1 MEEIYKQ
8 LRTSEAFDDESAKN
22 LVEKLFFNPKKYDLG
37 EVGRYKINYRL
48 GLNIASDIT
57 VLTKEDIVAIINY
70 LIDLEAGKK
79 EVDDIDH
86 LGNRRVR
93 SVCEQLSQQFNV
105 GLARMAR
112 TIRERMSI
120 HDDENITPANLVS
133 AEQLPLHL
141 FHSSAQASFRNIWT
155 RQIP

>member
-1 MEEIYKQ
+1 
-8 LRTSEAFDDESAKN
+8 
-22 LVEKLFFNPKKYDLG
+22 LG

-48 GLNIASDIT
+48 GLDIPSDKT
-57 VLTKEDIVAIINY
+57 VLTKEDIISIINY

-79 EVDDIDH
+79 EIDDIDH

-93 SVCEQLSQQFNV
+93 SVSEQLSQQFNV

-120 HDDENITPANLVS
+120 HDEENIYPGKSCKCKNNNNSINIIFRHQS
-133 AEQLPLHL
+133 AFAVYGPNQPVG
-141 FHSSAQASFRNIWT
+141 
-155 RQIP
+155 